1 MEYNGGLETGRRDMG
16 RCTINE
22 WKALLEQVRSAS
34 DRLRGRT
41 DPMARCLSEAASRM
55 LYLASM
61 EEKVDGEY
69 FDTAS
74 MDVLARD
81 NAEIFRIVEGDD
93 YARSL
98 ENPSVAIRELGR
110 GPGQAFALWRSQI
123 ESCGQSL
130 FRHDLDRLSNVFG
143 VLPALVS
150 LDGPEGIPAVVAEA
164 SRKGW
169 AARFLR
175 NNLERMD
182 PAFTF
187 YRDTVFA
194 AVPGDRRYL
203 YRYGVRITKADMDM
217 AAHVES
223 LSHEKADLI
232 ARTIV
237 ASYVLGF
244 EMDGKDLSRKR
255 TASLYHPAGF
265 ERIGRKIDA
274 EMTRHSLRT
283 IFSGIEVRQRNR
295 QLNYDHRF
303 AWALFLDE
311 ATRDAFVSDVRR
323 GFEEAAPHPAGY
335 SGPMFIDTFG
345 EEPFSPVPNP
355 DAISP
360 SAEVNTLYRELSMK
374 LNELVDGFC
383 PRAETGFVMADFPS
397 PEIRGD
403 FRAIFDETVE
413 MNTLD
418 NDEYLAIHKVLIDAL
433 DSGEKVRVKGA
444 PGNRTDLEIALH
456 HLDDPSR
463 QTNFVN
469 CVATVNIP
477 VGEVFTSP
485 VLKGS
490 SGTLHVEEAF
500 LDGLKYRD
508 LVIEFRDGYMAD
520 YGCANFP
527 DPEEGRKYVY
537 ENLIHPHKTLPI
549 GEFAIGTNTFAYRM
563 ATRHGIMDLLTVL
576 ILEKT
581 GPHLAIGDTCFSWEE
596 DHPVHNPLDG
606 KEVIARENEKTCLR
620 KTDPM
625 EAYTSKHTDITLPYR
640 TLGSISAVAGDGSEV
655 FLFRDGR
662 FVLPG
667 TEKLNEALG
676 D

>member
-1 MEYNGGLETGRRDMG
+1 MG
-16 RCTINE
+16 
-22 WKALLEQVRSAS
+22 
-34 DRLRGRT
+34 
-41 DPMARCLSEAASRM
+41 
-55 LYLASM
+55 
-61 EEKVDGEY
+61 
-69 FDTAS
+69 
-74 MDVLARD
+74 
-81 NAEIFRIVEGDD
+81 
-93 YARSL
+93 
-98 ENPSVAIRELGR
+98 
-110 GPGQAFALWRSQI
+110 
-123 ESCGQSL
+123 
-130 FRHDLDRLSNVFG
+130 
-143 VLPALVS
+143 
-150 LDGPEGIPAVVAEA
+150 
-164 SRKGW
+164 
-169 AARFLR
+169 
-175 NNLERMD
+175 
-182 PAFTF
+182 
-187 YRDTVFA
+187 
-194 AVPGDRRYL
+194 
-203 YRYGVRITKADMDM
+203 
-217 AAHVES
+217 
-223 LSHEKADLI
+223 
-232 ARTIV
+232 
-237 ASYVLGF
+237 SYVLGF

-255 TASLYHPAGF
+255 TASLHLPAGF

-274 EMTRHSLRT
+274 EMTRNSLKT
-283 IFSGIEVRQRNR
+283 IFSRIEVRQRNR
-295 QLNYDHRF
+295 QWNYDHRF
-303 AWALFLDE
+303 DWVLLLDE
-311 ATRDAFVSDVRR
+311 ATRDSFISDVRR
-323 GFEEAAPHPAGY
+323 GYEEAGSRPADY
-335 SGPMFIDTFG
+335 SGPMFVDTFG
-345 EEPFSPVPNP
+345 DEPFSPVPNP

-360 SAEVNTLYRELSMK
+360 SAESNALYRELSMK
-374 LNELVDGFC
+374 LNELMDDFC

-403 FRAIFDETVE
+403 FHAIFDETVE

-433 DSGEKVRVKGA
+433 DSGDRVRVKGA
-444 PGNRTDLEIALH
+444 QGNRTDLEIVLH
-456 HLDDPSR
+456 HLDDPSK

-490 SGTLHVEEAF
+490 SGILHVEEAF

-508 LVIEFRDGYMAD
+508 LVIEFRDGYISE

-527 DPEEGRKYVY
+527 DPEEGRKYIY

-625 EAYTSKHTDITLPYR
+625 EAYTSTHVDITLPYR
-640 TLGSISAVAGDGSEV
+640 TLGSISAVSPDGSEV
-655 FLFRDGR
+655 FVFRDGR

-667 TEKLNEALG
+667 TEKLNEALDG
-676 D
+676 I

>member
-1 MEYNGGLETGRRDMG
+1 MG

-61 EEKVDGEY
+61 EEKLDGEY

-81 NAEIFRIVEGDD
+81 NAAMFPVIEGGD
-93 YARSL
+93 YSMSPV
-98 ENPSVAIRELGR
+98 NPTVAIHELGR
-110 GPGQAFALWRSQI
+110 EAGQAFSLWRSQV
-123 ESCGQSL
+123 ESCSPSI

-164 SRKGW
+164 SRRGW
-169 AARFLR
+169 AERFLK

-182 PAFTF
+182 PSFTF
-187 YRDTVFA
+187 FRDTVFA

-203 YRYGVRITKADMDM
+203 YRYGVRISKADMDM
-217 AAHVES
+217 ATHVES
-223 LSHEKADLI
+223 LPHEKADLI
-232 ARTIV
+232 ARTV
-237 ASYVLGF
+237 VECYVLGF

-255 TASLYHPAGF
+255 TASLYLPAGF
-265 ERIGRKIDA
+265 ERIGRKIDS
-274 EMTRHSLRT
+274 EMTRHSLKAV
-283 IFSGIEVRQRNR
+283 FSGIEVRQRNR
-295 QLNYDHRF
+295 QWNYDHRF
-303 AWALFLDE
+303 DWALFLDE
-311 ATRDAFVSDVRR
+311 AIRDSFISDVRK
-323 GFEEAAPHPAGY
+323 GFEEAGTHPAGY
-335 SGPMFIDTFG
+335 SGPMYVDTFG

-360 SAEVNTLYRELSMK
+360 SAESNTLYRELSMK
-374 LNELVDGFC
+374 LNELIDGFC

-444 PGNRTDLEIALH
+444 PGNRTDLEIVLH
-456 HLDDPSR
+456 RLDDPSR

-485 VLKGS
+485 VLSGT

-500 LDGLKYRD
+500 LDGLRYKD
-508 LVIEFRDGYMAD
+508 LVIEFRDGYIAD

-527 DPEEGRKYVY
+527 DPEEGRKYIY

-563 ATRHGIMDLLTVL
+563 ATRHGIMDLLPVL

-606 KEVIARENEKTCLR
+606 KEVVARENEKTCLR

-640 TLGSISAVAGDGSEV
+640 TLGSISAVAPDGSEV
-655 FLFRDGR
+655 FVFRGGR

-667 TEKLNEALG
+667 TEKLNEALEN
-676 D
+676 

>member
-1 MEYNGGLETGRRDMG
+1 MPECKAND
-16 RCTINE
+16 
-22 WKALLEQVRSAS
+22 WKGLLEEVRSAAA
-34 DRLRGRT
+34 RLRGRT
-41 DPMARCLSEAASRM
+41 DPMARCLNEAASRI
-55 LYLASM
+55 LYLAAM
-61 EEKVDGEY
+61 EEKLDDEY
-69 FDTAS
+69 FETAP
-74 MDVLARD
+74 MYVLERD
-81 NAEIFRIVEGDD
+81 NAALFPIIEGDD
-93 YARSL
+93 YATSL
-98 ENPSVAIRELGR
+98 VNPTVAIRELGR
-110 GPGQAFALWRSQI
+110 EPGQAFAGWRSLI
-123 ESCGQSL
+123 ESCTNAV
-130 FRHDLDRLSNVFG
+130 FRHDLDRLCLVFG

-150 LDGPEGIPAVVAEA
+150 LDGPEGIPAVVVEAYRRGWA
-164 SRKGW
+164 SR
-169 AARFLR
+169 FLKSD
-175 NNLERMD
+175 LERMD

-203 YRYGVRITKADMDM
+203 YRFGVRITPADMDM
-217 AAHVES
+217 ATHVEW
-223 LSHEKADLI
+223 LSHEKADLM
-232 ARTIV
+232 ARSIV
-237 ASYVLGF
+237 GSFVLGF
-244 EMDGKDLSRKR
+244 EMDGKDLSRKK
-255 TASLYHPAGF
+255 TASLHIPAGF

-283 IFSGIEVRQRNR
+283 VFSGITVRQRNR

-303 AWALFLDE
+303 DWALFLD
-311 ATRDAFVSDVRR
+311 APTLDSFMADVRR
-323 GFEEAAPHPAGY
+323 GYEEAGSRPAAY
-335 SGPMFIDTFG
+335 SGPMLIGTFG
-345 EEPFSPVPNP
+345 EEPFTPVPNP
-355 DAISP
+355 DAVSP
-360 SAEVNTLYRELSMK
+360 SDEANALYNELSMK
-374 LNELVDGFC
+374 MSEMMDGFC
-383 PRAETGFVMADFPS
+383 PRAETGFVMADFPG

-418 NDEYLAIHKVLIDAL
+418 NDEYMAIQKTLIDAL
-433 DSGEKVRVKGA
+433 DSGDRVRVKGA
-444 PGNRTDLEIALH
+444 AGNRTDLEIALH

-490 SGTLHVEEAF
+490 NGILHVEEAF
-500 LDGLKYRD
+500 LEGLKYRD
-508 LVIEFRDGYMAD
+508 LLIEFRDGYIAD

-527 DPEEGRKYVY
+527 DPEEGRKYIY

-563 ATRHGIMDLLTVL
+563 ATKHGIMDLLPVL

-581 GPHLAIGDTCFSWEE
+581 GPHVAIGDTCFFMEE

-606 KEVIARENEKTCLR
+606 KEVIARENEKSCLR
-620 KTDPM
+620 KTNPM
-625 EAYTSKHTDITLPYR
+625 EAYTFKHTDITLPYR
-640 TLGSISAVAGDGSEV
+640 TLGSISAVAPDGREV

-667 TEKLNEALG
+667 TEKLNEALEG
-676 D
+676 L